1 MKCVSI
7 FKLIK
12 YIVALNK
19 NSVFLYLFNK
29 NNYNN
34 YYSFF
39 NYFISTVKNT
49 LWVNSWVSSF
59 KQVKHNKGNLP
70 GS

>member
-39 NYFISTVKNT
+39 NYFISTVKIHCE
-49 LWVNSWVSSF
+49 LIVELVLLSR
-59 KQVKHNKGNLP
+59 
-70 GS
+70 